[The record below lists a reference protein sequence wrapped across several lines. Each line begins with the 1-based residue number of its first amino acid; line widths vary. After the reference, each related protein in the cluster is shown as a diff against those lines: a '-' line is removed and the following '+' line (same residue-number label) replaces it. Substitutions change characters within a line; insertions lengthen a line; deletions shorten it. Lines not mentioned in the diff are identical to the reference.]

1 MSKEPHLSEMEPAVQ
16 AELPLNP
23 TSETPISTEE
33 PKKRRGRPKKVAE
46 EAVVSDAPIQTAP
59 SEPQLESSEAPKKRR
74 GRPKKSNVE
83 SEASAILEEVSS
95 APAPTPKTVARTR
108 RPKIV
113 KETEISPASESAAAL
128 EYSEKQ
134 PSENQATAGQTS
146 DSVAAQPTDETP
158 KPKHIIKNAAAEK
171 ISNLVAEKALARAEA
186 AAAAASSTAETD
198 TQSPSDPVAETKNE
212 PKPETPTQAQGE
224 SQDDSGQADRKERGN
239 RQNRDNQR
247 NNRDNQGGRENN
259 NNRNNRNNNKNKS
272 KNPRRKQQF
281 DYEIP
286 PEFEDEPTGPE
297 PDPAKAAVAQAHW
310 KDLRSKQPYEL
321 FKIAQELEIPDIR
334 YMRKQALIYKILE
347 ITTGEEVPIYAEGVL
362 EIMKEGYGFLRS
374 ADHNYIAGPDDI
386 YISPQQVKRFDLR
399 NGDNITGQVR
409 APRDNEKYFALMRI
423 TTINEVTPAV
433 SRRRMH
439 FDNLTPLHPTEK
451 LKLEWQHDE
460 YSTRVMDLFT
470 PIGKGQRGVI
480 LAPPRTGKTVLL
492 TNIAN
497 AISQNHPEVKLM
509 VLLVDERPEEVTD
522 MSRSVK
528 DEVLSSTFDEHPERH
543 IKVADMLLEKA
554 KRMVEQGHDVVVLL
568 DSITRLARANNVV
581 IPHSG
586 KILSGGVDAMA
597 LQKPKRFFG
606 AARNIEGGG
615 SLTIIGTALV
625 ETGSKMDE
633 VIFEEFKG
641 TGNMELVLDRKLA
654 EKRIYP
660 AIDIFKSGTRKEEL
674 LLSSDEM
681 RKMHVLRRYLQDLSS
696 MEIMEFMKDKLKNSK
711 NNAEFMNM
719 MKG

>member
-33 PKKRRGRPKKVAE
+33 PKKRRGRPKKVVE

-113 KETEISPASESAAAL
+113 KETEVSPASESAAAL

-186 AAAAASSTAETD
+186 AAAAASSAAETD

-259 NNRNNRNNNKNKS
+259 NNRKNNKNKS

-528 DEVLSSTFDEHPERH
+528 GEVLSSTFDEHPERH

-719 MKG
+719 MNG